1 MSEYALPAGPEL
13 ALARRLTIRYVLTA
27 QAILAVS
34 GVLGLLLRDSQADV
48 GRLGKNWFYALMTAH
63 GLGAFLGWAGF
74 SVMGLSFW
82 IFAQVGFPL
91 RRLGHAMAEATY
103 WLMVVGVG
111 GIVVSTLALH
121 FAGSWVFL
129 YPLPFHAAGQWGEV
143 ATGVFLSSVL
153 AVGLS
158 IVTWC
163 LAILSAST

>member
-1 MSEYALPAGPEL
+1 
-13 ALARRLTIRYVLTA
+13 
-27 QAILAVS
+27 
-34 GVLGLLLRDSQADV
+34 
-48 GRLGKNWFYALMTAH
+48 
-63 GLGAFLGWAGF
+63 
-74 SVMGLSFW
+74 
-82 IFAQVGFPL
+82 
-91 RRLGHAMAEATY
+91 MAEATY

-143 ATGVFLSSVL
+143 ATGMFLSAVL

-163 LAILSAST
+163 LAVLDTAVSPALHAVSSQRVSSEASIPRTRARATRSPWASATYGRSGTRRIRVRCPTR